1 MYLAVAP
8 KGQRPALLPECSRGL
23 ALPFFP
29 GVLGVCRT
37 SSFQETLAG
46 TLGLSPTGAQSLM
59 QHRGKEVPQRSGS
72 WTGFLRPSHTQF
84 PTSIAAPGEAIYWSY
99 PGKVAGTLL
108 VYTILRILSPRIL
121 PTQ

>member
-8 KGQRPALLPECSRGL
+8 KGQRPALLPECSL

-59 QHRGKEVPQRSGS
+59 QHRGKEVPQRSVY
-72 WTGFLRPSHTQF
+72 L
-84 PTSIAAPGEAIYWSY
+84 APGLASSVQAILNFQLQ
-99 PGKVAGTLL
+99 LL
-108 VYTILRILSPRIL
+108 LQEKQSIGVILGRWLGL
-121 PTQ
+121 F